1 MIVKIKQETDIPSDD
16 FWIARHPAPM
26 STALP
31 FAALCAW
38 LDADMIIFRRVVLN
52 ALMADDI
59 ELFIL

>member
-1 MIVKIKQETDIPSDD
+1 MMETLPKS
-16 FWIARHPAPM
+16 FLPVGSSSGPNLSA
-26 STALP
+26 TLP

-52 ALMADDI
+52 DLRADDI